1 MDFTGRSGTLLG
13 PLTTVWSMPDSCSV
27 HVRLCESCHE
37 GFRGQQ
43 CVSGEPQDH
52 TTCWPPTT
60 RLSRP
65 PTHPFVGWGFYSP
78 GLECP
83 SGYTTACTARY
94 NGRPDWEIEFSLIP
108 GETAVG
114 CCPEGFMC
122 TNRNGNTCIAT
133 DTELALATGFCSGS
147 QVANIGQTTFPA
159 SVEVTT
165 TITDDGGTAVETFV
179 QDMVFLAPMFQLNF
193 QSSDLESLSSS
204 TASPSSASTSTGP
217 RSTDSS
223 STSSDP
229 LATTGSGQ
237 EEQSGGNA
245 GLSTGAIAGISVGAA
260 LGGILLGMLAIILF
274 IRNKRKKEG
283 STTPTSE
290 WQQTAPAGGPPSNF
304 ATYKYASELPSAG
317 PDRSELP
324 ESWHDR
330 FELPVDG
337 GAGYQQNSAHPSST
351 YQQQSWAGHQSVQ
364 LTPQSGHPSHYDH

>member
-13 PLTTVWSMPDSCSV
+13 PLTTVWTMPDSCSV

-52 TTCWPPTT
+52 TTCWPPAT

-133 DTELALATGFCSGS
+133 DTDLALATGFCSGS

-159 SVEVTT
+159 S
-165 TITDDGGTAVETFV
+165 
-179 QDMVFLAPMFQLNF
+179 DMVFLAPMFQLNF

-204 TASPSSASTSTGP
+204 TASPSSASTST
-217 RSTDSS
+217 
-223 STSSDP
+223 
-229 LATTGSGQ
+229 
-237 EEQSGGNA
+237 EQSGGNA

-260 LGGILLGMLAIILF
+260 LGCILLGMLAIILF
-274 IRNKRKKEG
+274 IRNRRKKEG
-283 STTPTSE
+283 PATPTSE
-290 WQQTAPAGGPPSNF
+290 WQQTAPPGAPPSDF
-304 ATYKYASELPSAG
+304 GTYKYASELPSAG

-337 GAGYQQNSAHPSST
+337 SAGYQQDSAHPSSSS

-364 LTPQSGHPSHYDH
+364 LTPQSGHPSHYNH